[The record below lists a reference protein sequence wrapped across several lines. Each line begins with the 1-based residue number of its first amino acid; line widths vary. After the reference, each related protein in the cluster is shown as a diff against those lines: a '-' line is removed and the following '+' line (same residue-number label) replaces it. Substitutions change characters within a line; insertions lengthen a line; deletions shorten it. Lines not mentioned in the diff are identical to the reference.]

1 MRAGLC
7 ALGKWPS
14 WDNEYDYFG
23 NVLEYQY
30 DYFALYSSMSMITQK
45 VPVLVP
51 RVQNTIISSLATS

>member
-1 MRAGLC
+1 MRSNC
-7 ALGKWPS
+7 
-14 WDNEYDYFG
+14 EYDYFS

-30 DYFALYSSMSMITQK
+30 DYFVLYSSMSMITQK